1 LDGLGRWK
9 HLGRIP
15 RRKKRVRLKTINLR
29 KLKHYIAKSEV
40 FRYTEWVSAVQHYS
54 TQGGAR
60 MFSYNKLWK
69 MLIDRNMIKKD
80 LMAETNITSSTMAKM
95 GKGLP
100 VNMETLGRICE
111 ALDCDIGDIVDY
123 VKE

>member
-1 LDGLGRWK
+1 
-9 HLGRIP
+9 
-15 RRKKRVRLKTINLR
+15 
-29 KLKHYIAKSEV
+29 
-40 FRYTEWVSAVQHYS
+40 
-54 TQGGAR
+54 

-69 MLIDRNMIKKD
+69 MLIDRNMMKKH

-100 VNMETLGRICE
+100 VNMEILGRICE
-111 ALDCDIGDIVDY
+111 ALDCDIGDIVNY